1 MNKEIF
7 ITLFEDDIVPMEFET
22 VYEVGGDIVFSLAS
36 DLSLPTIDTTVTV
49 NSNIVLTLSDVEPME
64 ETYEGKL
71 VVDCCE
77 CPLYTPTE
85 YDITVKVCRE
95 SLPIWIPITD

>member
-22 VYEVGGDIVFSLAS
+22 VYEVGGDIVSSLAS

-49 NSNIVLTLSDVEPME
+49 NSNIVLTLSGVEPME
-64 ETYEGKL
+64 
-71 VVDCCE
+71 
-77 CPLYTPTE
+77 
-85 YDITVKVCRE
+85 
-95 SLPIWIPITD
+95 